1 MIYCVVD
8 GEILED
14 IPCGIRLQVPF
25 CIGSEVSVSDIGRRD
40 DAAAKRFE
48 ILLDTLLMAA
58 SDESYMR
65 RIGHEVRKTA
75 RRINA
80 INELIIPRRKE
91 QLQYISRALEERER
105 EDILRLKKLKKG

>member
-75 RRINA
+75 RRIN
-80 INELIIPRRKE
+80 ELIIPRRKE